1 MTYILKDDDNPFLTS
16 SNSTADNRKKN
27 TPDETA
33 HADNANNAVHMP
45 THTVPRLR
53 VPVRISAPVSIKR
66 TKPISNHLNTPISA
80 SDASIIKQKSTAHTV
95 VNDDAN
101 NSSNHGM
108 KTKYVGNT
116 QDNGSN
122 TTDNAPHNMN
132 TLNADTAHTGSIMNK
147 PAHSEPVNHDAIRS
161 NETTR
166 VNDSSASSDYNNANT
181 HETMNPAVQHDDV
194 RITDESAPVISSVN
208 AHQPGNDA
216 SSDVL
221 IYDDSGTVKNQVK
234 HKAGRVIL
242 IIMLIVFIIGCM
254 FTSFKIGGFTR
265 DKYYHDNPVIQKVT
279 DTIINP
285 TPMDRETMKSLVK
298 TLQALDGSKT
308 DNVHIAAIAGVIYG
322 ESKGD
327 STALERTD
335 GSKPDNCEVNDS
347 TGSSKNCSNDA
358 IMKWV
363 QSGAHGIGI
372 LQWTGDRA
380 VKYLNYAD
388 NNGSKWDDLNT
399 QVSYLL
405 IELDDVNQWREP
417 LDDNGNVGINGQ
429 AGLDRFNNATDVS
442 TASKSLLL
450 GFVRPAKPNDS
461 YWMRL
466 RAALD
471 AYSWIQINEAGVSW
485 DDAYKKEH
493 LW

>member
-16 SNSTADNRKKN
+16 SKSTADDREKK
-27 TPDETA
+27 TPDEPTN
-33 HADNANNAVHMP
+33 ADNANNTVHMP
-45 THTVPRLR
+45 THTTPRLH
-53 VPVRISAPVSIKR
+53 VPVRISTPVAIKR
-66 TKPISNHLNTPISA
+66 AKPMNTHLHAPISDP
-80 SDASIIKQKSTAHTV
+80 DANMLKKKSIAHTV
-95 VNDDAN
+95 NDAN
-101 NSSNHGM
+101 NSNPNM
-108 KTKYVGNT
+108 KPSHAHIT
-116 QDNGSN
+116 QDDANL
-122 TTDNAPHNMN
+122 NMN
-132 TLNADTAHTGSIMNK
+132 GNNNIDSARPVNTMNEQV
-147 PAHSEPVNHDAIRS
+147 HSEKMNHETVEN
-161 NETTR
+161 NEAAHVTR
-166 VNDSSASSDYNNANT
+166 VSSKRSDYDNLNT
-181 HETMNPAVQHDDV
+181 HIIMQQAAHNDEVAQ
-194 RITDESAPVISSVN
+194 ITEPAPVISSVN
-208 AHQPGNDA
+208 AHVVNESDDNA

-221 IYDDSGTVKNQVK
+221 IYDDSGTIGSQLK
-234 HKAGRVIL
+234 HKAGRAIL

-265 DKYYHDNPVIQKVT
+265 DKYYHDNPIIQKVT
-279 DTIINP
+279 NTIINP
-285 TPMDRETMKSLVK
+285 TPMDRETMQSLVK
-298 TLQALDGSKT
+298 TLQSLDGSKT

-335 GSKPDNCEVNDS
+335 GSKPENCEVDDT
-347 TGSSKNCSNDA
+347 TGSSRNCGNDV

-363 QSGAHGIGI
+363 QSGTHGIGI

-380 VKYLNYAD
+380 VKYLNYA
-388 NNGSKWDDLNT
+388 NSNGSKWDDLNT
-399 QVSYLL
+399 QVNYLL
-405 IELDDVNQWREP
+405 IELNDVNQWREP

-429 AGLDRFNNATDVS
+429 AGLDRFNNANDVS

-471 AYSWIQINEAGVSW
+471 AYNWIQINEAGVSW
-485 DDAYKKEH
+485 DDAFKKEH